1 MTISQ
6 QKNPRA
12 KYSKASKSTQASSE
26 QSPVDDE
33 MQEKLVRLP
42 ASDWE
47 GLRKK
52 GRHIPEGN
60 FSSKFFA
67 RKKLDFNFVEELS
80 LEAKKILFIKLMGCL
95 LTEFDSV
102 ICRNMASETYNQ
114 VDSNMMLNIADA
126 MDDYSEKNGTVAT
139 EELTEEVN

>member
-1 MTISQ
+1 
-6 QKNPRA
+6 
-12 KYSKASKSTQASSE
+12 
-26 QSPVDDE
+26 
-33 MQEKLVRLP
+33 MQEKLVRLSK
-42 ASDWE
+42 SDWE
-47 GLRKK
+47 SLRQK

-80 LEAKKILFIKLMGCL
+80 LEAKKILFIKLMPCL

-114 VDSNMMLNIADA
+114 VDSNMLLNIADA
-126 MDDYSEKNGTVAT
+126 MDDYSEKNGAVVV